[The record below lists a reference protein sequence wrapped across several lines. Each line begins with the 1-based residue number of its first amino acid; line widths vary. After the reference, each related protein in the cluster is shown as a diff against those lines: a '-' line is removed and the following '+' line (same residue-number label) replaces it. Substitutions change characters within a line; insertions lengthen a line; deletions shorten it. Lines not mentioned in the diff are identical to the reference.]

1 MYTQKPPRFPST
13 ARAVALCLRGGLLRR
28 AVLERSR
35 ACLPL
40 DAQRPR
46 WGAFGALPVCRAQ
59 RTPITYDVSPATML
73 FKPALLSYRRN
84 ALAAPYACPVEDHC
98 PAICFRVGRMHWQPA
113 KRRNEANCRRPV
125 RPARSRGVCRYVI
138 WRPSR
143 PKARVRLARPRR
155 PTQGVDIAASQ
166 ARGLWSETIWPRYL
180 NFR

>member
-1 MYTQKPPRFPST
+1 MPAKPRIKVMRHTQKPPRFPST

-98 PAICFRVGRMHWQPA
+98 PAICFRVGRMHGQSA
-113 KRRNEANCRRPV
+113 ERRNEPNCSRPI
-125 RPARSRGVCRYVI
+125 RPAHSRCAGIANRSR
-138 WRPSR
+138 
-143 PKARVRLARPRR
+143 
-155 PTQGVDIAASQ
+155 IASKKPPPELKTATAFAERMTLSG
-166 ARGLWSETIWPRYL
+166 RSGGS
-180 NFR
+180 